1 MIYYSKNIHLCTL
14 ELICNSFILLKK
26 MLVGGSTSTC
36 TEQGLWHLADWFAE
50 AVRLQLSNELENPV

>member
-1 MIYYSKNIHLCTL
+1 M
-14 ELICNSFILLKK
+14 
-26 MLVGGSTSTC
+26 STC